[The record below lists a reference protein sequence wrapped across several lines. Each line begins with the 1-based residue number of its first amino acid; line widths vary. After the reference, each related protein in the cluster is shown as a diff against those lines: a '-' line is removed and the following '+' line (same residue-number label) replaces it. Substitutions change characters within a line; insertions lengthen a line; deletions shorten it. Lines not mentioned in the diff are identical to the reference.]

1 MFWLI
6 TGILLFIVGFIALG
20 VSYDSRNDVVSWG
33 FKFRQVF
40 SLLFLLICL
49 FGCIK
54 TVPTGHTG
62 VVTSFGRV
70 EDYTLEAGVHFEK
83 PWSKVVKMDN
93 RTQKATL
100 DLSCFSSDLQ
110 EVTVK
115 YTVNYQINKTN
126 ASAIYRT
133 IGTEYFTTIV
143 EPRVYEAIKSA
154 FAKYNAEALLSN
166 REGLSKEIQATLL
179 TDVAAYNIEIVSA
192 SIEDIDFTDAFTA
205 AVEAKQVAE
214 QNKLKAQTEQ
224 EQKIIEAEAEAKRAV
239 LEAEAAAE
247 KTVIAAQAKADADM
261 IAAENDAAIAKIAAD
276 SAEYQGQKDAAIM
289 QAIGSKLKEYPELIQ
304 YYYTMGWDGKL
315 PETMLGSD
323 TTTVYP
329 IQ

>member
-1 MFWLI
+1 MAFLI
-6 TGILLFIVGFIALG
+6 FGILLTIVAFVGLG
-20 VSYDSRNDVVSWG
+20 LYENERYDVR
-33 FKFRQVF
+33 FKFRPRQAL
-40 SLLFLLICL
+40 SLFCLLICL
-49 FGCIK
+49 FGFIK

-70 EDYTLEAGVHFEK
+70 EDYTLEAGVHFQK
-83 PWSKVVKMDN
+83 PWAKVVKMDN
-93 RTQKATL
+93 RTQKASL
-100 DLSCFSSDLQ
+100 NLSCFSSDIQ
-110 EVTVK
+110 EVSVV

-126 ASAIYRT
+126 ASAIYRN
-133 IGTEYFTTIV
+133 IGTEYFSIVV
-143 EPRVYEAIKSA
+143 EPRVYEAIKGT

-166 REGLSKEIQATLL
+166 RDGLSKEIQAILL
-179 TDVAAYNIEIVSA
+179 SDVAAYNIEIVST
-192 SIEDIDFTDAFTA
+192 SIEDIDFNDAFTN
-205 AVEAKQVAE
+205 AVEQKQVAE

-247 KTVIAAQAKADADM
+247 QTVIAAQAKADADL
-261 IAAENDAAIAKIAAD
+261 IAAQNDATIAKIAAD

-289 QAIGSKLKEYPELIQ
+289 QAIGSKLKEFPELIQ

>member
-1 MFWLI
+1 MFCL
-6 TGILLFIVGFIALG
+6 IVGIVLFLVAFVALG
-20 VSYDSRNDVVSWG
+20 LYEDQRGDIH
-33 FKFRQVF
+33 FALRPRQVL
-40 SLLFLLICL
+40 SLLCLLICL
-49 FGCIK
+49 FGFIK

-70 EDYTLEAGVHFEK
+70 EDYTLEAGVHFQK
-83 PWSKVVKMDN
+83 PWAKVVKMDN
-93 RTQKATL
+93 RTQKASL
-100 DLSCFSSDLQ
+100 NLSCFSSDIQ
-110 EVTVK
+110 EVSVV

-126 ASAIYRT
+126 ASAIYRN
-133 IGTEYFTTIV
+133 IGTDYFAIVV
-143 EPRVYEAIKSA
+143 EPRVYEAIKGT
-154 FAKYNAEALLSN
+154 FAKYNAEALLAN
-166 REGLSKEIQATLL
+166 RESLSKEIQAILL
-179 TDVAAYNIEIVSA
+179 ADVAAYNIEIVST
-192 SIEDIDFTDAFTA
+192 SIEDIDFNDAFTN

-247 KTVIAAQAKADADM
+247 KTVIDAQAKADADM
-261 IAAENDAAIAKIAAD
+261 IAANNDAAIAKIAAD

-289 QAIGSKLKEYPELIQ
+289 SAIGAKLKEFPELIQ

>member
-1 MFWLI
+1 MFCL
-6 TGILLFIVGFIALG
+6 IVGIVLFFAAFVALG
-20 VSYDSRNDVVSWG
+20 LYEDQRGDIH
-33 FKFRQVF
+33 FALRPRQAL
-40 SLLFLLICL
+40 SLLCLLICL
-49 FGCIK
+49 FGFIK

-70 EDYTLEAGVHFEK
+70 EDYTLEAGVHFQK
-83 PWSKVVKMDN
+83 PWAKVVKMDN
-93 RTQKATL
+93 RTQKASL
-100 DLSCFSSDLQ
+100 NLSCFSSDIQ
-110 EVTVK
+110 EVSVV

-126 ASAIYRT
+126 ASAIYRN
-133 IGTEYFTTIV
+133 IGTDYFAIVV
-143 EPRVYEAIKSA
+143 EPRVYEAIKGT

-166 REGLSKEIQATLL
+166 RDGLSKEIQAILL
-179 TDVAAYNIEIVSA
+179 SDVAAYNIEIVST
-192 SIEDIDFTDAFTA
+192 SIEDIDFNDAFTN
-205 AVEAKQVAE
+205 AVEQKQVAE

-247 KTVIAAQAKADADM
+247 KTVIEAQAKADADM

-289 QAIGSKLKEYPELIQ
+289 SAIGAKLKEYPELIQ

>member
-1 MFWLI
+1 MFCLI
-6 TGILLFIVGFIALG
+6 LGIVLFLVAFVALG
-20 VSYDSRNDVVSWG
+20 LYEDQRGDIH
-33 FKFRQVF
+33 FAFRPRQVL
-40 SLLFLLICL
+40 SVLCLLLCL
-49 FGCIK
+49 AGCIK

-70 EDYTLEAGVHFEK
+70 EDYTLEAGVHFQK
-83 PWSKVVKMDN
+83 PWAKVVKMDN
-93 RTQKATL
+93 RTQKASL
-100 DLSCFSSDLQ
+100 NLSCFSSDIQ
-110 EVTVK
+110 EVSVV

-126 ASAIYRT
+126 ASAIYRN
-133 IGTEYFTTIV
+133 IGTEYFSIVV
-143 EPRVYEAIKSA
+143 EPRVYEAIKGT

-166 REGLSKEIQATLL
+166 RDGLSKEIQAILL
-179 TDVAAYNIEIVSA
+179 NDVAAYNIEIVST
-192 SIEDIDFTDAFTA
+192 SIEDIDFNDAFTN
-205 AVEAKQVAE
+205 AVEQKQVAE

-224 EQKIIEAEAEAKRAV
+224 EQKIIEAEAAAKRAV
-239 LEAEAAAE
+239 LEAEATAE
-247 KTVIAAQAKADADM
+247 QTVIAAQAKADADL
-261 IAAENDAAIAKIAAD
+261 IAAENDATIAKIAAD

-289 QAIGSKLKEYPELIQ
+289 QAIGSKLKEFPELIQ